1 MFALQVVVVLLLVVS
16 AVTALVLQSKHD
28 SNQEARNRS
37 LAVAQ
42 TFANSPGI
50 VPALASPDPTALL
63 QGPAEAARVGS
74 GVDFIVVLST
84 DGIRYTHPNPDRI
97 GHKFI
102 GTYLPATQGHVVV
115 EQVNGTL
122 GQLVQAVVP
131 VYGPNHVVVGEVSAG
146 ITVNRISGVA
156 NHQLPLV
163 LGASAAALALATAG
177 AALAS
182 RRLRHQTHGL
192 GPEEMTRMYEHHDA
206 VLHAVR
212 EGVLILDQDGRLL
225 LVNDE
230 ARRLLALPAGAEGRR
245 LDELGLPGAAV
256 ELLGPGSEASDETL
270 ASGDRL
276 LLVSVRP
283 IGRTGGPPGTVAT
296 LRDST
301 ELHAV
306 SAEVVATQRRL
317 RLLYDATVAI
327 GTTLDVSST
336 AEELAQVAVPGFADY
351 VTVDLVESVLR
362 GDEPGPADS
371 GRVRRA
377 ALGGIRP
384 NPPFYPVGERITV
397 VPTTPWARALDT
409 GRPTLEPDLRT
420 ATAWQDQDPGR
431 AQRVLAFGVHS
442 QLRIPLRARGVRLG
456 TVMFWRA
463 ERVEPFDQDDL
474 ALAVEL
480 GARAAVAIDN
490 ARRYAREHAM
500 ATTLQRSLLPRR
512 LPEQD
517 ALQVAYRYLP
527 AQAGVS
533 GDWFDV
539 IPVPG
544 ARVALVVGDV
554 VGHGLHAAATM
565 GRLRTAVATFAT
577 LDLPPDELLS
587 HLDDVVNRLEL
598 ERGTA
603 EDDGDGAGVI
613 GASCLIAVYDPVDRT
628 CSIARA
634 GHPPPALV
642 RPDGGVAFLD
652 VPAGPP
658 LGVGGL
664 PFTAVDFELPEGSRL
679 VLYTDGLVE
688 DRLRD
693 IDEGLERLRRVL
705 ERADPDPEATCER
718 VLATLM
724 PPHQSDDIALLVAR
738 TRVLPEVRVAR
749 WSVASDPAAV
759 AGVRRE
765 VSRKL
770 TDWGLDELAF
780 ATELILSELLTNA
793 IRYAT
798 EPIQV
803 RLLLD
808 RVLICEV
815 WDASSTAPHL
825 RYAASTD
832 EGGRGLFMV
841 AQLAARW
848 GTRYTRAGKVIW
860 AEQELP

>member
-1 MFALQVVVVLLLVVS
+1 MFALQVVVILLLVVA

-28 SNQEARNRS
+28 SSQEARNRS

-50 VPALASPDPTALL
+50 VPALASPNPTALL

-74 GVDFIVVLST
+74 GVDFVVVLST

-97 GHKFI
+97 GHKFV

-122 GQLVQAVVP
+122 GPLVQAVVP

-146 ITVNRISGVA
+146 ITIDKISGVA

-212 EGVLILDQDGRLL
+212 EGVLILDPDGLL
-225 LVNDE
+225 LLANDE
-230 ARRLLALPAGAEGRR
+230 ARRLLPLPPEAEGRA
-245 LDELGLPGAAV
+245 LGDLGLPEAAV
-256 ELLGPGSEASDETL
+256 ALLAPGSETSDEML

-283 IGRTGGPPGTVAT
+283 ISRAGGPPGTVAT

-306 SAEVVATQRRL
+306 SAKAVAAQRRL

-327 GTTLDVSST
+327 GTTLDVSRT

-351 VTVDLVESVLR
+351 VTVDLAESVLR
-362 GDEPGPADS
+362 GDEPGPGDT

-384 NPPFYPVGERITV
+384 DPPFYPVGERINV
-397 VPTTPWARALDT
+397 VPSTPWARTLDS
-409 GRPTLEPDLRT
+409 GRPTLERDLRT
-420 ATAWQDQDPGR
+420 ARSWQDQDRER
-431 AQRVLAFGVHS
+431 AQQVLAFGVHS
-442 QLRIPLRARGVRLG
+442 LLRIPLRARGVRLG
-456 TVMFWRA
+456 TVMFWRS
-463 ERVEPFDQDDL
+463 ERPEPFDEEDL

-490 ARRYAREHAM
+490 SRRYAREHAM
-500 ATTLQRSLLPRR
+500 ATTLQRFLLPRR
-512 LPEQD
+512 LPEQE
-517 ALQVAYRYLP
+517 ALEVAYRYLP

-565 GRLRTAVATFAT
+565 GRLRTAVHTFAT

-587 HLDDVVNRLEL
+587 HLDDVVNRLDL
-598 ERGTA
+598 ERGPG
-603 EDDGDGAGVI
+603 DGDDAGAGVI
-613 GASCLIAVYDPVDRT
+613 GASCLFAVYDPVERS
-628 CSIARA
+628 CVIARA
-634 GHPPPALV
+634 GHPPPAVV
-642 RPDGGVAFLD
+642 RPDGSVEFLA

-664 PFTAVDFELPEGSRL
+664 PFTAAEFQLAEGSRL

-693 IDEGLERLRRVL
+693 IDEGLDRLRRAL
-705 ERADPDPEATCER
+705 ERAEPEPEATCES

-738 TRVLPEVRVAR
+738 TRVLAESRVAR
-749 WSVASDPAAV
+749 WVVAADPAAV

-765 VSRKL
+765 VSERL
-770 TDWGLDELAF
+770 AGWGLADLAF

-793 IRYAT
+793 IRYAG

-841 AQLAARW
+841 AQLAERW

-860 AEQELP
+860 AEQPLP